1 MNLFDV
7 LGLLSFVGDSFGLVY
22 MVLIEFILLSTVVG
36 GLLLDINVVMGSC
49 MALVFWL

>member
-1 MNLFDV
+1 
-7 LGLLSFVGDSFGLVY
+7 

>member
-7 LGLLSFVGDSFGLVY
+7 LGLLSFVGDSVGLVF
-22 MVLIEFILLSTVVG
+22 MVLVEFMFLSTVVG
-36 GLLLDINVVMGSC
+36 GLLFDINVVMGSC